1 MRTVP
6 EKKILF
12 SLLQR
17 TARPYQEFNPYFVN
31 KQFMTKVQKIQ
42 DVITAWLRIK
52 NIFFRRGLEKASNE
66 IFKNVS

>member
-1 MRTVP
+1 MRTVT
-6 EKKILF
+6 EKKNSFQFVTKIT
-12 SLLQR
+12 Q
-17 TARPYQEFNPYFVN
+17 PYQEFNPYLVN

-42 DVITAWLRIK
+42 DVITAWLRIE